1 MTGYGRT
8 EGIYGTK
15 KVLAEIRSVNHRF
28 ADYNIKVPRHYG
40 FLEDKVRGYISGYIS
55 RGKVDVYIAVESY
68 GDSDKQVT
76 LNSALAESYIDAL
89 HKIRDEFSL
98 KDDISVSTVAR
109 FTDIFLSERKE
120 EDAEAVW
127 QTVLLALVPAVEQF
141 VHMRERE
148 GERMLSD
155 LQGRADTMLGMVS
168 EIEAR
173 SPERVAEYR
182 QRLYEKLSEVLS
194 TSGIDETR
202 ILTEAALY
210 ADKVAVDEETVRLR
224 SHFTEME
231 RILASGGPAGR
242 KLDFLIQEINREIN
256 TLGSKANDI
265 QTAKLVVD
273 LKAEL
278 EKMREQVQNI
288 E

>member
-127 QTVLLALVPAVEQF
+127 QTVLLALAPAVEQF

-148 GERMLSD
+148 GERLRRD
-155 LQGRADTMLGMVS
+155 MLGKLETIEGLVS
-168 EIEAR
+168 VVEERSPQTVKEYRERLEAR
-173 SPERVAEYR
+173 LRDILADRSLDEQRV
-182 QRLYEKLSEVLS
+182 
-194 TSGIDETR
+194 I
-202 ILTEAALY
+202 TEAAIF
-210 ADKVAVDEETVRLR
+210 ADRFG
-224 SHFTEME
+224 SPG
-231 RILASGGPAGR
+231 RITYFPISFFPV
-242 KLDFLIQEINREIN
+242 F
-256 TLGSKANDI
+256 
-265 QTAKLVVD
+265 
-273 LKAEL
+273 
-278 EKMREQVQNI
+278 M
-288 E
+288 

>member
-1 MTGYGRT
+1 M
-8 EGIYGTK
+8 EGIFGTK

-40 FLEDKVRGYISGYIS
+40 FLEDKVRGYVSKYIS
-55 RGKVDVYIAVESY
+55 RGKVDVYISIESY

-76 LNSALAESYIDAL
+76 LNSALAESYLEAL
-89 HKIRDEFSL
+89 KKLRDEFSL
-98 KDDISVSTVAR
+98 KDDISVSSVSR
-109 FTDIFLSERKE
+109 FSDIFLSERKE
-120 EDAEAVW
+120 EDAEEVW
-127 QTVLLALVPAVEQF
+127 QTVLLALAPAVEQF
-141 VHMRERE
+141 VRMRARE
-148 GERMLSD
+148 GERMLVD
-155 LQGRADTMLGMVS
+155 LQNRAAAMLSMVGDV
-168 EIEAR
+168 EAR

-182 QRLYEKLSEVLS
+182 QRLYDKLQEVLS
-194 TSGIDETR
+194 TSGIDEAR
-202 ILTEAALY
+202 ILTEAAIY

-224 SHFTEME
+224 SHFTELD
-231 RILASGGPAGR
+231 RILASGEPAGR

-256 TLGSKANDI
+256 TIGSKANDI
-265 QTAKLVVD
+265 QTAKIVVD

>member
-182 QRLYEKLSEVLS
+182 SGLRKAVGGTFYER
-194 TSGIDETR
+194 D
-202 ILTEAALY
+202 
-210 ADKVAVDEETVRLR
+210 
-224 SHFTEME
+224 
-231 RILASGGPAGR
+231 
-242 KLDFLIQEINREIN
+242 
-256 TLGSKANDI
+256 
-265 QTAKLVVD
+265 
-273 LKAEL
+273 
-278 EKMREQVQNI
+278 
-288 E
+288 

>member
-127 QTVLLALVPAVEQF
+127 QTVLLALAPAVEQF
-141 VHMRERE
+141 VHMRRA
-148 GERMLSD
+148 R
-155 LQGRADTMLGMVS
+155 GRAD
-168 EIEAR
+168 AF
-173 SPERVAEYR
+173 
-182 QRLYEKLSEVLS
+182 RLA
-194 TSGIDETR
+194 GP
-202 ILTEAALY
+202 
-210 ADKVAVDEETVRLR
+210 
-224 SHFTEME
+224 
-231 RILASGGPAGR
+231 GGHDAW
-242 KLDFLIQEINREIN
+242 
-256 TLGSKANDI
+256 
-265 QTAKLVVD
+265 
-273 LKAEL
+273 
-278 EKMREQVQNI
+278 
-288 E
+288 

>member
-8 EGIYGTK
+8 EGIFGTK

-40 FLEDKVRGYISGYIS
+40 FLEDKVRAYVSGYIS
-55 RGKVDVYIAVESY
+55 RGKVDVYISVESY

-76 LNSALAESYIDAL
+76 LNSALAESYLDAL
-89 HKIRDEFSL
+89 RRLRDEFSL
-98 KDDISVSTVAR
+98 QDDISVSTVAR
-109 FTDIFLSERKE
+109 FSDIFLSERKE
-120 EDAEAVW
+120 EDAEEIW
-127 QTVLLALVPAVEQF
+127 QTVLLALAPAVEQF
-141 VHMRERE
+141 VQMRARE
-148 GERMLSD
+148 GERMLAD
-155 LQGRADTMLGMVS
+155 LKSRADAMLAMVG
-168 EIEAR
+168 EVERR
-173 SPERVAEYR
+173 SPERVTEYR
-182 QRLYEKLSEVLS
+182 QRLYDKLMEVLG
-194 TSGIDETR
+194 TSGIDEAR

-231 RILASGGPAGR
+231 RILSSGEPAGR

-256 TLGSKANDI
+256 TIGSKANDI
-265 QTAKLVVD
+265 ETAKLVVD